1 MSLDKASMVITGSI
15 LPIEIQKK
23 FTGGTFEYD
32 LANDTEGYYYKLT
45 DITTSS
51 TDLIDTGVNY
61 MQFGGSNQGADAGT
75 AMHTTAATDKVKFLY
90 IKHTGEEDDGT
101 TDNSDSIYIC
111 FDGGTAA
118 NDLSD
123 ALEIGDGETFF
134 CKPGCT
140 IADIHCIAGQAN
152 KGGAASNKIQAIV
165 IAILD
170 NV

>member
-75 AMHTTAATDKVKFLY
+75 AMHTTAATDKVKFY
-90 IKHTGEEDDGT
+90 I
-101 TDNSDSIYIC
+101 
-111 FDGGTAA
+111 
-118 NDLSD
+118 
-123 ALEIGDGETFF
+123 
-134 CKPGCT
+134 
-140 IADIHCIAGQAN
+140 
-152 KGGAASNKIQAIV
+152 SNIQAKKMMVLRIIV
-165 IAILD
+165 IVFIYVSMEELQLMIYLMH
-170 NV
+170 